1 MQWYT
6 LHERGARRGWKK
18 MDADDRPLF
27 THEPQIKAG
36 QFDMMPAG
44 VVVAV
49 SLGDDPNDMPGYP
62 GRWEKKAA
70 LWERVE

>member
-6 LHERGARRGWKK
+6 LQERDARRGGKK

-36 QFDMMPAG
+36 QLDMMPVG
-44 VVVAV
+44 VVIATP
-49 SLGDDPNDMPGYP
+49 LGDDPNDMQGYP
-62 GRWEKKAA
+62 GSWEKKAA